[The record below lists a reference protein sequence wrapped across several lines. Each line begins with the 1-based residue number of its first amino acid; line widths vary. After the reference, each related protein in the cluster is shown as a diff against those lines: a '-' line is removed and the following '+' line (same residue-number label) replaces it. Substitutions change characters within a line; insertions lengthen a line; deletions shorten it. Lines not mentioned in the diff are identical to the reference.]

1 MSFVLLRKK
10 QEGVA
15 LILVLWVTVLLT
27 VIAASFALSART
39 EGVQAKMVFDTT
51 KARYLAEA
59 GLHRAVYEL
68 RNPDQESRWVADGR
82 SYKMDYSNAE
92 IEIKIIDETGKI
104 DINLASDELLV
115 GLFASLGMSDDD
127 AMMLTERVIDWRDG
141 DNIKGFNGAEDDD
154 YESEGF
160 KYGAKDA
167 LFDTV
172 PELQQVMGVSYEMY
186 RKLEPAITVYSGSRN
201 INAAYAPLQALLA
214 LNDVEREDAL
224 QYIEDREAV
233 EGLGDEIPALP
244 GAQVSTA
251 RGGGVAFSIKTKA
264 TLSNGHWAELD
275 ATIRLGGTVNGR
287 PFRIV
292 RWRDNEHM

>member
-1 MSFVLLRKK
+1 MKK
-10 QEGVA
+10 QSGVA
-15 LILVLWVTVLLT
+15 LILVLWVTMLLT
-27 VIAASFALSART
+27 VIAGSYSLSART

-68 RNPDQESRWVADGR
+68 RNPDPESRWVADGR
-82 SYKMDYSNAE
+82 KYKMSFAGSDIDIS
-92 IEIKIIDETGKI
+92 ITDETGKI

-127 AMMLTERVIDWRDG
+127 ALMYTERVIDWRDN
-141 DNIKGFNGAEDDD
+141 DDIKGFNGAEDED
-154 YESEGF
+154 YEAEGY

-172 PELQQVMGVSYEMY
+172 PELQQVMGISFEMY
-186 RKLEPAITVYSGSRN
+186 KKLEPAITVYSGSRDLN
-201 INAAYAPLQALLA
+201 VAYAPEQALLA
-214 LNDVEREDAL
+214 LEGVGREDA
-224 QYIEDREAV
+224 QQFIEERELV
-233 EGLGDEIPALP
+233 EKPGDELP
-244 GAQVSTA
+244 TLPNGQTGVA
-251 RGGGVAFSIKTKA
+251 RGGGVAFSVKAKA

-292 RWRDNEHM
+292 RWRDNEHL

>member
-1 MSFVLLRKK
+1 MTANKSLKK
-10 QEGVA
+10 QTGVA

-27 VIAASFALSART
+27 VIASSFALSART
-39 EGVQAKMVFDTT
+39 EGVQAKIVFDTT

-68 RNPDQESRWVADGR
+68 RNPDQESRWKADGR
-82 SYKMDYSNAE
+82 PYKIDFAEAE
-92 IEIKIIDETGKI
+92 IEVSISDETGKI
-104 DINLASDELLV
+104 DINLASNELLV
-115 GLFASLGMSDDD
+115 GLFASLGISDDE
-127 AMMLTERVIDWRDG
+127 AIMLTERVVDWRDN

-154 YESEGF
+154 YESEGY

-172 PELQQVMGVSYEMY
+172 PELQQVMGITYEMY
-186 RKLEPAITVYSGSRN
+186 MKLEPAITVYSGSRN
-201 INAAYAPLQALLA
+201 INIAYAPLQALVA
-214 LNDVEREDAL
+214 LEDVEREDAL
-224 QYIEDREAV
+224 QYIEDRELV
-233 EGLGDEIPALP
+233 EGIGDAVPILGNGQSSA
-244 GAQVSTA
+244 A
-251 RGGGVAFSIKTKA
+251 RGGGVAFSIKAKA

>member
-1 MSFVLLRKK
+1 MRK
-10 QEGVA
+10 QSGVA

-68 RNPDQESRWVADGR
+68 RNPDPESRWIADGR
-82 SYKMDYSNAE
+82 TYNMELAGS
-92 IEIKIIDETGKI
+92 EIKISIIDETGKI

-127 AMMLTERVIDWRDG
+127 ALMFTERVIDWRDNDDIRG
-141 DNIKGFNGAEDDD
+141 YNGAEDDD
-154 YESEGF
+154 YESEGY

-172 PELQQVMGVSYEMY
+172 PELQQVMGIDYEMY
-186 RKLEPAITVYSGSRN
+186 RKLEPAVTVYSGSRN
-201 INAAYAPLQALLA
+201 INIAYAPQQALMA
-214 LNDVEREDAL
+214 LEDVGLIEA
-224 QYIEDREAV
+224 QQFIEDRELV
-233 EGLGDEIPALP
+233 EKPGDEMPILANGQT
-244 GAQVSTA
+244 GAA
-251 RGGGVAFSIKTKA
+251 RGGGVAFSIIAKA
-264 TLSNGHWAELD
+264 TLSNGHWAKLD
-275 ATIRLGGTVNGR
+275 ATIRLGGTVQGR

-292 RWRDNEHM
+292 RWRDNEHL

>member
-1 MSFVLLRKK
+1 MKK
-10 QEGVA
+10 FRYTSKQSGVA

-27 VIAASFALSART
+27 VIAASFALSARI

-51 KARYLAEA
+51 RARYLAEA

-68 RNPDQESRWVADGR
+68 RNPDPESRWVADGR
-82 SYKMDYSNAE
+82 NYKMDFAEAE
-92 IEIKIIDETGKI
+92 IEIAITDETGKI

-127 AMMLTERVIDWRDG
+127 ALMLTERVIDWRDN

-154 YESEGF
+154 YESEGYR
-160 KYGAKDA
+160 YGAKDA

-172 PELQQVMGVSYEMY
+172 PELQQVMGIDYEMY
-186 RKLEPAITVYSGSRN
+186 RKLESAVTVYSGSRN
-201 INAAYAPLQALLA
+201 INVAYAPVQALMA
-214 LNDVEREDAL
+214 LEGVAREDA
-224 QYIEDREAV
+224 QQFIEERELV
-233 EGLGDEIPALP
+233 ENIGDELP
-244 GAQVSTA
+244 VLANGQTGAA
-251 RGGGVAFSIKTKA
+251 RGGGVAFSIKAKA